1 MSLVS
6 SFTVFLCKRIEY
18 ANIRNMWI
26 QKVKNTIFFSKSYY
40 LWPLPEKLYCIILI
54 VFVVVSYIFVNFAPV
69 IITNRLSLG

>member
-26 QKVKNTIFFSKSYY
+26 QKVKNTIFFSKSFY
-40 LWPLPEKLYCIILI
+40 LLP
-54 VFVVVSYIFVNFAPV
+54 FP
-69 IITNRLSLG
+69 